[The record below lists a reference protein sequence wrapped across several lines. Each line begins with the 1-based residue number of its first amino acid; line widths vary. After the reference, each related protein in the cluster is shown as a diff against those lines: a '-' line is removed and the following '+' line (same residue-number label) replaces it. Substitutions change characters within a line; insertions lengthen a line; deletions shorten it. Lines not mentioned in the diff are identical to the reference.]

1 MKILSRLK
9 IQAEDDEW
17 FNSLTEQQKKDYIK
31 EHPNSKY
38 AKNSAKPNPKKEV
51 KKSKNQKYEA
61 TILTERGRGD
71 EGEWVTDSFEAP
83 SNLDAILYLV
93 KKYDLEW
100 SNFNDLEDEIDD
112 FRSGDSNP
120 LIMLETEDPSDYY
133 DSVTLLVNKTT
144 NKEIFRDD
152 YFLELQESRKSNP
165 FAIMDEDDG
174 ELGEDEDVW

>member
-1 MKILSRLK
+1 M
-9 IQAEDDEW
+9 
-17 FNSLTEQQKKDYIK
+17 
-31 EHPNSKY
+31 
-38 AKNSAKPNPKKEV
+38 
-51 KKSKNQKYEA
+51 
-61 TILTERGRGD
+61 
-71 EGEWVTDSFEAP
+71 
-83 SNLDAILYLV
+83 V